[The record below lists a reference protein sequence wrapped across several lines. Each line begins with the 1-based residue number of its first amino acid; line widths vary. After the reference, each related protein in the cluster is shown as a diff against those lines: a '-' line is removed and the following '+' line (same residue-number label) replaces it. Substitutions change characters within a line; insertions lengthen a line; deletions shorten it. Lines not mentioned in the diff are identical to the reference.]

1 MRSSGLGALALRGGI
16 RPPILAGWSDTRRR
30 FIRWRDTGVWERP
43 LEIRSTLLAA
53 DAHDMPVRAF
63 VTQGATSGLRSGNRA
78 LIGGF
83 AAERLLADN
92 GHDRDGV
99 LARAERRGMEF
110 EGALPV
116 FF

>member
-1 MRSSGLGALALRGGI
+1 MAGSTPRLWRGN
-16 RPPILAGWSDTRRR
+16 DTRRR
-30 FIRWRDTGVWERP
+30 FTRWRDHGVRERP
-43 LEIRSTLLAA
+43 PEIRSTLLAA

-92 GHDRDGV
+92 GHDRDGD
-99 LARAERRGMEF
+99 LARAERRGIEF